1 VAAAVL
7 CGGSI
12 FKSLAQL
19 TQHLIIIAYG
29 IRNEMET
36 KHTKKKHI
44 NTHK

>member
-7 CGGSI
+7 CGGGSI

-36 KHTKKKHI
+36 KHTKKE
-44 NTHK
+44 TH